1 MNMLAKYEPGAASQP
16 STVDMEH
23 VRVQSVYNN
32 LVNIQPIQLQVEI
45 FPNPHGIPATIT
57 TTSVPVNAQQ
67 LQQLQAAQAS
77 APAADQPATSTKQ
90 HVCKI
95 CTKTFT
101 TAGNLNLHFKI
112 HSGET
117 GEKTHESRGVDV
129 SSWITG
135 EKPFKCQTCGKGFI
149 QSNNL
154 STHQK
159 THSGEKP
166 YECSVCKKCFSQS
179 NNLKVGY
186 LFICHQFDS

>member
-1 MNMLAKYEPGAASQP
+1 MLAKYEPGSNSQP
-16 STVDMEH
+16 STVDLEH
-23 VRVQSVYNN
+23 VRVHSVYNN

-57 TTSVPVNAQQ
+57 TTSVPINTQQ
-67 LQQLQAAQAS
+67 LQLQAAQAS
-77 APAADQPATSTKQ
+77 APPVDQQPATSAKQ

-112 HSGET
+112 HSGEKC
-117 GEKTHESRGVDV
+117 GILNWGYNDV
-129 SSWITG
+129 VPLTAG

-179 NNLKVGY
+179 NNLKVRKGW
-186 LFICHQFDS
+186 LFW